1 MFCKRAIFP
10 LDLIHSNIGG
20 PMNVRARHGVQ
31 YFITFIDDFTI
42 FGHIYL
48 IFHEF
53 EALDCFKS
61 YRTLVKNQSNTKI
74 KSLHIDRGREYLSDL
89 FRASCYD
96 KGLARQLTIPYTL
109 QQNDVVEG
117 RNMIILEMLR
127 SMMVQAKLLIY
138 F

>member
-1 MFCKRAIFP
+1 MFGKRAIF
-10 LDLIHSNIGG
+10 LLELIHSDICS
-20 PMNVRARHGVQ
+20 PMNVRAKHGIQ
-31 YFITFIDDFTI
+31 YFNTFINDFTR

-48 IFHEF
+48 ISHGF

-61 YRTLVKNQSNTKI
+61 YRTLVENQLNTKI
-74 KSLHIDRGREYLSDL
+74 KSLHTDRGCEYLSDL

-127 SMMVQAKLLIY
+127 SMMVQAKLLIS